1 VPPVTKK
8 NFNPSWTMPNVAN
21 VGNWFLHLACFM
33 AFYSAITSLVGGKL
47 QRKDWVISARNGL
60 WATSFLV
67 FTCTGLL
74 VFALVRGDFHL
85 EYVFEYTNST
95 MPLFYKVAALWG
107 GQNGSLLWWLTIL
120 STYSTI
126 AVYRYRNKNQNLFP
140 YVITALSVIQF
151 FFLILLIFPANPF
164 SELAFGAFQD
174 GRGLNPLLQNYY
186 MIIHP
191 PSLYLGY
198 VGMSIPFAFGMAALI
213 SGKLD
218 NEWILQIRKW
228 TLMAWFF
235 LSIGNL
241 LGASWAYEVL
251 GWGGYWAWDPVE
263 NAAFMP
269 WLTASAFL
277 HSVIIQEKR
286 NMLKVWNIILVIL
299 SFMLTLTGTFMTRS
313 GIVSSVHAFA
323 QSDIG
328 TYFFVF
334 LIFCL
339 VASVSLLIYRLPMLK
354 SKSVFDS
361 MISRESAF
369 LFNNLMLV
377 GAAFAIL
384 WGTLF
389 PVLSEAVRGVK
400 ISIGAPYFNKIM
412 IPIGLTLLLL
422 TGIGPM
428 IPWRKATAEQ
438 LKKNFIW
445 PVGLSILTSIFIFA
459 FVSHKPYVVAAFSFC
474 VFVTCTIYF
483 EYSRGVALRMKNMNE
498 TAGTA
503 LVRLVSKNERRY
515 GGYIVHFGI
524 VLLFLGF
531 TGGAFKTEQEFQMKL
546 KDVVQLGNYTFR
558 YDAAKPFEN
567 PHKEVVTAQFSVWK
581 DGQPFTYAGPA
592 RVFYK
597 SQIQG
602 EPAQP
607 ATEVAINR
615 GIREDLYFAL
625 LSFEPSDQSIF
636 VKIVINPLVE
646 FIWIG
651 GLFLIFGTVIV
662 MWPKPE
668 RKKKA

>member
-1 VPPVTKK
+1 ML
-8 NFNPSWTMPNVAN
+8 NIGHL
-21 VGNWFLHLACFM
+21 GNWLLHFACFVS
-33 AFYSAITSLVGGKL
+33 FYAAVTSFIGGKL
-47 QRKDWVISARNGL
+47 AKPDWVKSGRNAL
-60 WATSFLV
+60 WVSSGIV
-67 FTCTGLL
+67 FTCAILL
-74 VFALVRGDFHL
+74 VIALVRGDFYL
-85 EYVFEYTNST
+85 EYVFQYTNST
-95 MPLFYKVAALWG
+95 MPVFYKIAALWG

-120 STYSTI
+120 SVYAAI
-126 AVYRYRNKNQNLFP
+126 ALFRHRSSNQNLYP
-140 YVITALSVIQF
+140 YVITTLAIIHF
-151 FFLILLIFPANPF
+151 FFLILMIFPANPF
-164 SELAFGAFQD
+164 AELPFGSFQN

-228 TLMAWFF
+228 TLTAWFF

-286 NMLKVWNIILVIL
+286 NMLKVWNVILVIL
-299 SFMLTLTGTFMTRS
+299 SFLLTLTGTFMTRS

-328 TYFFVF
+328 AYFFAF
-334 LIFCL
+334 LMFWL
-339 VASVSLLIYRLPMLK
+339 VVSVGMLIYRLPSLK

-369 LFNNLMLV
+369 LFNNLILV

-400 ISIGAPYFNKIM
+400 ISIGPPYFNKIM
-412 IPIGLTLLLL
+412 VPIGLMLLLM

-428 IPWRKATAEQ
+428 IPWRKTTAEQ

-445 PVGLSILTSIFIFA
+445 PVAIAVATSIFIFVV
-459 FVSHKPYVVAAFSFC
+459 VSHKPYVVASFSFC
-474 VFVTCTIYF
+474 AFVLSTIYF
-483 EYSRGVALRMKNMNE
+483 EYSKGMKLRMKNMNE
-498 TAGTA
+498 APGTA
-503 LVRLVSKNERRY
+503 LVRLVAKNERRY

-524 VLLFLGF
+524 VLLFIGF
-531 TGGAFKTEQEFQMKL
+531 TGSAFKTEQEYQLIPKQVVKL
-546 KDVVQLGNYTFR
+546 ANYTFR
-558 YDAAKPFEN
+558 YDFAKPFQN
-567 PHKEVVTAQFSVWK
+567 AHKSMVTAQFSVWK
-581 DGQPFTYAGPA
+581 DGEPYAYLNPA
-592 RVFYK
+592 RVMYK

-602 EPAQP
+602 EPDQP
-607 ATEVAINR
+607 STEVSIKR
-615 GIREDLYFAL
+615 KLKEDLYIAL
-625 LSFEPSDQSIF
+625 LSFEPQDRSVY
-636 VKIVINPLVE
+636 VKIIVNPLVQ

-651 GLFLIFGTVIV
+651 GLFLIFGTCIV
-662 MWPKPE
+662 MWPKKE
-668 RKKKA
+668 KKKEA

>member
-1 VPPVTKK
+1 MM
-8 NFNPSWTMPNVAN
+8 NIADL
-21 VGNWFLHLACFM
+21 GNWFLHLACFLS
-33 AFYSAITSLVGGKL
+33 FYAAISSLLGGKL
-47 QRKDWVISARNGL
+47 QRKDWILSSRNAL
-60 WATSFLV
+60 WASSAVVL
-67 FTCTGLL
+67 TCTTLL
-74 VFALVRGDFHL
+74 VIALVRGDFHL
-85 EYVFEYTNST
+85 EYVFQYTNTT

-120 STYSTI
+120 SVYTSI
-126 AVYRYRNKNQNLFP
+126 ALYLHRKTNQNLYPF
-140 YVITALSVIQF
+140 VITTLAFIHF
-151 FFLILLIFPANPF
+151 FFLILMIFPANPF
-164 SELAFGAFQD
+164 SELPFGMFEN

-198 VGMSIPFAFGMAALI
+198 VGMAVPFAFGMAALI

-228 TLMAWFF
+228 TLTAWFF
-235 LSIGNL
+235 LSVGNL

-286 NMLKVWNIILVIL
+286 NMLKVWNLSLVIL

-334 LIFCL
+334 LVICL
-339 VASVSLLIYRLPMLK
+339 TVSVGMLIYRLPALK
-354 SKSVFDS
+354 SKGAFDS

-389 PVLSEAVRGVK
+389 PVLSEYVRGVK

-412 IPIGLTLLLL
+412 VPIGLMLLLL

-428 IPWRKATAEQ
+428 IPWRKATPEQ

-445 PVGLSILTSIFIFA
+445 PVSLAVLTSIFVFVV
-459 FVSHKPYVVAAFSFC
+459 VSHKPYVVLSFTFC
-474 VFVTCTIYF
+474 TFVLSTIYF
-483 EYSRGVALRMKNMNE
+483 EYSRGIALRMKSMNE
-498 TAGTA
+498 TPGTA
-503 LVRLVSKNERRY
+503 LVRMVSKNERRY
-515 GGYIVHFGI
+515 GGYVVHFGI
-524 VLLFLGF
+524 VLLFIGF
-531 TGGAFKTEQEFQMKL
+531 TGNAFKTEQEFQMAR
-546 KDVVQLGNYTFR
+546 KDVVTLGNYTFR
-558 YDAAKPFEN
+558 YDKATPFEN
-567 PHKEVVTAQFSVWK
+567 AHKDVVTAQFSVWK
-581 DGQPFTYAGPA
+581 DGQPFAYAAPA
-592 RVFYK
+592 QVHYK

-602 EPAQP
+602 EPPQP
-607 ATEVAINR
+607 ATEVAIQR
-615 GIREDLYFAL
+615 GLKEDLYFAL
-625 LSFEPSDQSIF
+625 LSFEPRDQSIF
-636 VKIVINPLVE
+636 IKIVINPLVE

-651 GLFLIFGTVIV
+651 GLFLIFGTIIV
-662 MWPKPE
+662 MWPKSD

>member
-1 VPPVTKK
+1 M
-8 NFNPSWTMPNVAN
+8 PSIAN
-21 VGNWFLHLACFM
+21 LGTWLLHLCAFFALYACI
-33 AFYSAITSLVGGKL
+33 ASLLGGKL
-47 QRKDWVISARNGL
+47 QRKNWILSSRNALWVSAG
-60 WATSFLV
+60 LV
-67 FTCTGLL
+67 FICTILL
-74 VFALVRGDFHL
+74 LTALVRGDFQL
-85 EYVFEYTNST
+85 EYVFQYTNST
-95 MPLFYKVAALWG
+95 MPLFYKFAALWG
-107 GQNGSLLWWLTIL
+107 GQNGSLLWWVTLL
-120 STYSTI
+120 SAFSSI
-126 AVYRYRNKNQNLFP
+126 ALFKHRHTNQNLYPF
-140 YVITALSVIQF
+140 VITTLAAVQF

-164 SELAFGAFQD
+164 TELPFGMFKD

-198 VGMSIPFAFGMAALI
+198 VGMTIPFAFGIAALI

-228 TLMAWFF
+228 TLTAWFF

-286 NMLKVWNIILVIL
+286 NMLKVWNMILVIL
-299 SFMLTLTGTFMTRS
+299 SFTLTLTGTFLTRS

-334 LIFCL
+334 LVICITI
-339 VASVSLLIYRLPMLK
+339 SVGLLIYRLPALQ

-369 LFNNLMLV
+369 LFNNLVLV

-412 IPIGLTLLLL
+412 TPIGLMLLLL

-428 IPWRKATAEQ
+428 IPWRKATPEQ

-445 PVGLSILTSIFIFA
+445 PISLAVATSIFVFIFI
-459 FVSHKPYVVAAFSFC
+459 SQKPYVVASFSFC
-474 VFVTCTIYF
+474 TFVLSTIYF
-483 EYSRGVALRMKNMNE
+483 EYSRGVSLRMKNMKE
-498 TAGTA
+498 SPTTA
-503 LVRLVSKNERRY
+503 LVRLVAKNERRY

-524 VLLFLGF
+524 VLLFIGF
-531 TGGAFKTEQEFQMKL
+531 TGGAFKSEQEFQMFPKDVVKL
-546 KDVVQLGNYTFR
+546 KDYTFR
-558 YDAAKPFEN
+558 YDLPKTFEN
-567 PHKEVVTAQFSVWK
+567 PHKEVVSAQFSVWK
-581 DGQPFTYAGPA
+581 DGQPYTYSNPA

-607 ATEVAINR
+607 ATEVAIKR
-615 GIREDLYFAL
+615 GLKEDLYFAL
-625 LSFEPSDQSIF
+625 ISFEPKDQSIF
-636 VKIVINPLVE
+636 IKIVINPLVE

-651 GLFLIFGTVIV
+651 GLFLILGTVVV
-662 MWPKPE
+662 MWPKSE
-668 RKKKA
+668 RKKKT

>member
-1 VPPVTKK
+1 ML
-8 NFNPSWTMPNVAN
+8 NIAN
-21 VGNWFLHLACFM
+21 LGTWFLHLSTFL
-33 AFYSAITSLVGGKL
+33 AFYAAVTSLLGGKL
-47 QRKDWVISARNGL
+47 QRKDWILSSRNAL
-60 WATSFLV
+60 WASAGTV
-67 FTCTGLL
+67 FVCTILL
-74 VFALVRGDFHL
+74 VIALVRGDFHL
-85 EYVFEYTNST
+85 EYVFQYTNST

-120 STYSTI
+120 SIFSTI
-126 AVYRYRNKNQNLFP
+126 ALYKHRNSNQNLYPF
-140 YVITALSVIQF
+140 VITVLATVQF
-151 FFLILLIFPANPF
+151 FFLILMIFPANPF
-164 SELAFGAFQD
+164 VELPFGSFQD

-198 VGMSIPFAFGMAALI
+198 VGMTIPFAFGIAALI

-228 TLMAWFF
+228 TLTAWFF

-299 SFMLTLTGTFMTRS
+299 SFTLVLTGTFMTRS

-328 TYFFVF
+328 SYFFVF
-334 LIFCL
+334 LVFSL
-339 VASVSLLIYRLPMLK
+339 TVSIGLLIYRLPVLQ

-369 LFNNLMLV
+369 LFNNLILV

-412 IPIGLTLLLL
+412 IPIGLMLLLL

-428 IPWRKATAEQ
+428 IPWRKATTEQ

-445 PVGLSILTSIFIFA
+445 PVSLSVVTSILIFIF
-459 FVSHKPYVVAAFSFC
+459 VSQKFYVVASFSFC
-474 VFVTCTIYF
+474 AFVLSTIYF
-483 EYSRGVALRMKNMNE
+483 EYSKGVSLRMKNMKE
-498 TAGTA
+498 PPATA
-503 LVRLVSKNERRY
+503 LVRLVAKNERRY

-524 VLLFLGF
+524 VLLFVGF
-531 TGGAFKTEQEFQMKL
+531 TGGAFKSEQEFQMRP
-546 KDVVQLGNYTFR
+546 KDVVKLGEYTFR
-558 YDAAKPFEN
+558 YDHPKPFEN
-567 PHKEVVTAQFSVWK
+567 SHKEVITAQFSVWK
-581 DGQPFTYAGPA
+581 NGQPYTYSNPA

-597 SQIQG
+597 SRIQG

-615 GIREDLYFAL
+615 GLKEDLYFAL
-625 LSFEPSDQSIF
+625 LSFEPKDQSIF

-651 GLFLIFGTVIV
+651 GLFMILGTAVV

-668 RKKKA
+668 RRKKA

>member
-1 VPPVTKK
+1 ML
-8 NFNPSWTMPNVAN
+8 NIAN
-21 VGNWFLHLACFM
+21 LGNWFLHLSAFL
-33 AFYSAITSLVGGKL
+33 AFYAAVTSLLGGKL
-47 QRKDWVISARNGL
+47 QRKDWILSSRNALWSSAG
-60 WATSFLV
+60 FV
-67 FTCTGLL
+67 FVCTLLL
-74 VFALVRGDFHL
+74 VTALVRGDFHL
-85 EYVFEYTNST
+85 EYVFQYTNST

-120 STYSTI
+120 SIFSSVALFKHRKT
-126 AVYRYRNKNQNLFP
+126 NQNLYP
-140 YVITALSVIQF
+140 YVITTLAVVQF
-151 FFLILLIFPANPF
+151 FFLVLMIFPANPF
-164 SELAFGAFQD
+164 AELPFGMFKD

-198 VGMSIPFAFGMAALI
+198 VGMTVPFAFGMAALI

-218 NEWILQIRKW
+218 NEWIMQIRKW
-228 TLMAWFF
+228 TLTAWFF

-286 NMLKVWNIILVIL
+286 NMLKTWNIILVIL

-328 TYFFVF
+328 SYFFVF
-334 LIFCL
+334 LVFCL
-339 VASVSLLIYRLPMLK
+339 VVSVGLLIYRLPVLK

-389 PVLSEAVRGVK
+389 PVLSEYVRGVK

-412 IPIGLTLLLL
+412 IPIGLMLLLL

-428 IPWRKATAEQ
+428 IPWRKATPEQ

-445 PVGLSILTSIFIFA
+445 PVTMSVLTSIFVFLVI
-459 FVSHKPYVVAAFSFC
+459 SHKPYVVASFSFC
-474 VFVTCTIYF
+474 MFVLCTIYF
-483 EYSRGVALRMKNMNE
+483 EYSRGVKLRMKNLNE
-498 TAGTA
+498 DPGTA

-515 GGYIVHFGI
+515 GGYVVHFGV
-524 VLLFLGF
+524 VLMFVGF
-531 TGGAFKTEQEFQMKL
+531 TGSAFKVERELQML
-546 KDVVQLGNYTFR
+546 PKDVVKISDYTFR
-558 YDAAKPFEN
+558 YDEAKPFEN
-567 PHKEVVTAQFSVWK
+567 SHKEVVSAHFSVWK
-581 DGQPFTYAGPA
+581 NGEPFTYSSPA

-607 ATEVAINR
+607 ATEVDIKR
-615 GIREDLYFAL
+615 GLKEDLYFAL
-625 LSFEPSDQSIF
+625 LSFEPKDQSIF

-651 GLFLIFGTVIV
+651 GLFLILGTVIV
-662 MWPKPE
+662 MWPKLD

>member
-1 VPPVTKK
+1 MNIATL
-8 NFNPSWTMPNVAN
+8 
-21 VGNWFLHLACFM
+21 GNWFLHFSCFI
-33 AFYSAITSLVGGKL
+33 AFYAAVTSLIGGKY
-47 QRKDWVISARNGL
+47 QRNDWVVSARNAL
-60 WATSFLV
+60 WSSAI
-67 FTCTGLL
+67 L
-74 VFALVRGDFHL
+74 VFACTIFLEIALIRGDFHL
-85 EYVFEYTNST
+85 EYVFQYTNST

-107 GQNGSLLWWLTIL
+107 GQNGSLLFWLAIL
-120 STYSTI
+120 SLFTSI
-126 AVYRYRNKNQNLFP
+126 ALYRHRNSNQNLYP
-140 YVITALSVIQF
+140 YVITTLAVVQF
-151 FFLILLIFPANPF
+151 FFLILMIFPANPF
-164 SELAFGAFQD
+164 TELPFGMFKD

-198 VGMSIPFAFGMAALI
+198 VGMTIPFAFGMAALI

-228 TLMAWFF
+228 TLTSWFF

-286 NMLKVWNIILVIL
+286 NMLKVWNIILVLL
-299 SFMLTLTGTFMTRS
+299 SFILTLTGTFMTRS

-328 TYFFVF
+328 SYFFVF
-334 LIFCL
+334 LMFVLI
-339 VASVSLLIYRLPMLK
+339 VSIALLIYRLPVLK
-354 SKSVFDS
+354 SKSAFDS

-369 LFNNLMLV
+369 LFNNLIFV

-389 PVLSEAVRGVK
+389 PVLSEYVRGIK

-412 IPIGLTLLLL
+412 IPIGLMLLLL

-428 IPWRKATAEQ
+428 IPWRKATPEQ
-438 LKKNFIW
+438 LKKNFMW
-445 PVGLSILTSIFIFA
+445 PVGISIVTSIFVFI
-459 FVSHKPYVVAAFSFC
+459 FVSTKFYVVVSFSFC
-474 VFVTCTIYF
+474 AFVLSTIYF
-483 EYSRGVALRMKNMNE
+483 EYRRGVALRMKNMKE
-498 TAGTA
+498 DAGTA

-524 VLLFLGF
+524 VLLFVGF
-531 TGGAFKTEQEFQMKL
+531 TGEAFKTEQEFQMVPQQVVKL
-546 KDVVQLGNYTFR
+546 KNYTFK
-558 YDAAKPFEN
+558 YTGAKDTEN
-567 PHKEVVTAQFSVWK
+567 AHRQAVTANFWVWK
-581 DGQPFTYAGPA
+581 DGKPYLNDAAPA
-592 RVFYK
+592 RIMFK

-607 ATEVAINR
+607 ATEVEIKR
-615 GIREDLYFAL
+615 GLKEDLYFAL
-625 LSFEPSDQSIF
+625 LAFEPKDQSIF

-651 GLFLIFGTVIV
+651 GLFMILGTVVV
-662 MWPKPE
+662 MWPKPD

>member
-1 VPPVTKK
+1 ML
-8 NFNPSWTMPNVAN
+8 NIAN
-21 VGNWFLHLACFM
+21 LGNWFLHLACFIS
-33 AFYSAITSLVGGKL
+33 FYAAITSLLGGKF
-47 QRKDWVISARNGL
+47 QRKDWIVSSRNAL
-60 WATSFLV
+60 WGSSLLV
-67 FTCTGLL
+67 FTCSTLL
-74 VFALVRGDFHL
+74 VVALVRGDFHL
-85 EYVFEYTNST
+85 EYVFQYTNST
-95 MPLFYKVAALWG
+95 MPIFYKIAALWG

-120 STYSTI
+120 SIYTSI
-126 AVYRYRNKNQNLFP
+126 ALYTHRNTNQNLYP
-140 YVITALSVIQF
+140 YVITTLAVIHF
-151 FFLILLIFPANPF
+151 FFLILMIFPANPF
-164 SELAFGAFQD
+164 SELPFGMFKD

-198 VGMSIPFAFGMAALI
+198 VGMAIPFAFGMAALI

-228 TLMAWFF
+228 TLTAWFF

-286 NMLKVWNIILVIL
+286 NMLKVWNVILVIL

-328 TYFFVF
+328 SYFFVF
-334 LIFCL
+334 LMFCL
-339 VASVSLLIYRLPMLK
+339 ICSIGLLIYRLPVLK

-369 LFNNLMLV
+369 LFNNLILV

-412 IPIGLTLLLL
+412 IPIGLLLLLL

-428 IPWRKATAEQ
+428 IPWRKATPEQ

-445 PVGLSILTSIFIFA
+445 PVSLSVVTSILVFV
-459 FVSHKPYVVAAFSFC
+459 FVSHKFYVVASFSFC
-474 VFVTCTIYF
+474 VFVLSTIYF
-483 EYSRGVALRMKNMNE
+483 EYSRGVALRMRNMKE
-498 TAGTA
+498 DPGTA
-503 LVRLVSKNERRY
+503 LIRLVSKNERRY

-524 VLLFLGF
+524 VLLFIGF
-531 TGGAFKTEQEFQMKL
+531 TGDAFKHEQEFQMRL
-546 KDVVQLGNYTFR
+546 NDVVELKNYTFK
-558 YDAAKPFEN
+558 YMEPIPFKN
-567 PHKEVVTAQFSVWK
+567 SHKEVVSAKFWVWK
-581 DGQPFTYAGPA
+581 DGEPYLDDAMPA
-592 RVFYK
+592 RIFYK

-607 ATEVAINR
+607 ATEVEIKR
-615 GIREDLYFAL
+615 GLKEDLYFAL
-625 LSFEPSDQSIF
+625 LSFDPSDKSIF
-636 VKIVINPLVE
+636 VKIIINPLVE

-651 GLFLIFGTVIV
+651 GLFLILGTIVV
-662 MWPKPE
+662 MWPKPDR
-668 RKKKA
+668 RKKA

>member
-1 VPPVTKK
+1 ML
-8 NFNPSWTMPNVAN
+8 NIGHL
-21 VGNWFLHLACFM
+21 GNWLLHLACFIS
-33 AFYSAITSLVGGKL
+33 FYAALTSLIGGKL
-47 QRKDWVISARNGL
+47 GKPDWVKSSRNALWISSAI
-60 WATSFLV
+60 V
-67 FTCTGLL
+67 FTSSLLL
-74 VFALVRGDFHL
+74 VIALVRGDFYL
-85 EYVFEYTNST
+85 EYVFQYTNST

-120 STYSTI
+120 SAYASI
-126 AVYRYRNKNQNLFP
+126 ALFRHRSSNQNLYP
-140 YVITALSVIQF
+140 YVITTLAVIQF
-151 FFLILLIFPANPF
+151 FFLILMIFPANPF
-164 SELAFGAFQD
+164 AELPFGAFQN

-198 VGMSIPFAFGMAALI
+198 VGMSVPFAFGMAALI

-228 TLMAWFF
+228 TLTAWFF

-286 NMLKVWNIILVIL
+286 NMLKVWNMILVIL
-299 SFMLTLTGTFMTRS
+299 SFLLTLTGTFMTRS

-334 LIFCL
+334 LAFWIA
-339 VASVSLLIYRLPMLK
+339 VSVSMLIYRLPALK

-361 MISRESAF
+361 MVSRESAF

-389 PVLSEAVRGVK
+389 PVLSEAVRGIK
-400 ISIGAPYFNKIM
+400 ISIGPPYFNKIM
-412 IPIGLTLLLL
+412 VPIGLMLLLM

-428 IPWRKATAEQ
+428 IPWRKANAEQ

-445 PVGLSILTSIFIFA
+445 PVGLAIVTSIFVFIV
-459 FVSHKPYVVAAFSFC
+459 VSHKPYVVASFSFC
-474 VFVTCTIYF
+474 TFVLSTIYF
-483 EYSRGVALRMKNMNE
+483 EYSRGMKLRMKNMNE
-498 TAGTA
+498 TPGTA
-503 LVRLVSKNERRY
+503 LVRLVAKNERRY
-515 GGYIVHFGI
+515 GGYIVHFGV
-524 VLLFLGF
+524 VLLFIGF
-531 TGGAFKTEQEFQMKL
+531 TGSAFKTEQEFQLTPKQVVKL
-546 KDVVQLGNYTFR
+546 GDYTFR
-558 YDAAKPFEN
+558 YDFSKPFEN
-567 PHKEVVTAQFSVWK
+567 AHKSMVTSQFSVWK
-581 DGQPFTYAGPA
+581 DGQPYTYLNPA
-592 RVFYK
+592 RVMYK

-602 EPAQP
+602 EPDQP
-607 ATEVAINR
+607 STEVSIKR
-615 GIREDLYFAL
+615 KLKEDLYIAL
-625 LSFEPSDQSIF
+625 LSFEPQDRSIY
-636 VKIVINPLVE
+636 VKIIVNPLVD
-646 FIWIG
+646 FIWLG

-668 RKKKA
+668 RKKLA

>member
-1 VPPVTKK
+1 
-8 NFNPSWTMPNVAN
+8 MLNVAN
-21 VGNWFLHLACFM
+21 LGNWLLHLGCFLS
-33 AFYSAITSLVGGKL
+33 FYAAITSLLGGKL
-47 QRKDWVISARNGL
+47 HRKDWILSSRNAMFASCAL
-60 WATSFLV
+60 AL
-67 FTCTGLL
+67 TCSILL
-74 VFALVRGDFHL
+74 VIALVRGDFHI
-85 EYVFEYTNST
+85 EYVFQYTNST
-95 MPLFYKVAALWG
+95 MPLFYKIAALWG

-120 STYSTI
+120 SIFSFI
-126 AVYRYRNKNQNLFP
+126 ALFRHRNSNQNLYP
-140 YVITALSVIQF
+140 YVITTLATIHF
-151 FFLILLIFPANPF
+151 FFLILMIFPANPF
-164 SELAFGAFQD
+164 SELPFGMFRD

-198 VGMSIPFAFGMAALI
+198 VGMSIPFAFGIAALI

-218 NEWILQIRKW
+218 NEWIIQIRKW
-228 TLMAWFF
+228 TLAAWFF

-286 NMLKVWNIILVIL
+286 NMLKVWNIVLVIL

-328 TYFFVF
+328 TYFLVF

-339 VASVSLLIYRLPMLK
+339 VCSIGLLIYRLPSLK
-354 SKSVFDS
+354 SKGVFDS

-389 PVLSEAVRGVK
+389 PVLSEYVRGIK

-412 IPIGLTLLLL
+412 VPIGLMLLLL
-422 TGIGPM
+422 TGIGPL
-428 IPWRKATAEQ
+428 IPWRKATMEQ
-438 LKKNFIW
+438 LKKNFFW
-445 PVGLSILTSIFIFA
+445 PVGMSVITSIFIFVA
-459 FVSHKPYVVAAFSFC
+459 VSHKPYVVLSFSFC
-474 VFVTCTIYF
+474 MFVFCAIYF
-483 EYSRGVALRMKNMNE
+483 EYKRGIDLRMKNMNE
-498 TAGTA
+498 NAGTA
-503 LVRLVSKNERRY
+503 LVRMVAKNERRY
-515 GGYIVHFGI
+515 GGYIVHFGV
-524 VLLFLGF
+524 VLMFVGF
-531 TGGAFKTEQEFQMKL
+531 TGNAFKTEQELQMAKGQ
-546 KDVVQLGNYTFR
+546 VIELGNYTIR
-558 YDAAKPFEN
+558 YDKINQTQN
-567 PHKEVVTAQFSVWK
+567 PHKQVTTAQMSVWK
-581 DGQPFTYAGPA
+581 DNKPFTYAHPA
-592 RVFYK
+592 SVSYK

-602 EPAQP
+602 EPPQP
-607 ATEVAINR
+607 ATEVSIQR
-615 GIREDLYFAL
+615 GLREDLYFAL
-625 LSFEPSDQSIF
+625 LSYEPSDQSIF
-636 VKIVINPLVE
+636 VKIIINPLVE

-651 GLFLIFGTVIV
+651 GLFLIFGTVVV
-662 MWPKPE
+662 MWPKND
-668 RKKKA
+668 RKKKI

>member
-1 VPPVTKK
+1 ML
-8 NFNPSWTMPNVAN
+8 NIAN
-21 VGNWFLHLACFM
+21 LGTWSLHLSAFL
-33 AFYSAITSLVGGKL
+33 AFYACITSLLGGKL
-47 QRKDWVISARNGL
+47 ARKDWILSSRNAL
-60 WATSFLV
+60 WASAGLV
-67 FTCTGLL
+67 FVCTLLL
-74 VFALVRGDFHL
+74 VTALVRGDFHL
-85 EYVFEYTNST
+85 EYVFQYTNST

-107 GQNGSLLWWLTIL
+107 GQNGSLLWWLAIL
-120 STYSTI
+120 SIFTSI
-126 AVYRYRNKNQNLFP
+126 ALFKHRKTNQNLYPF
-140 YVITALSVIQF
+140 VVTTLAGVQF
-151 FFLILLIFPANPF
+151 FFLILMIFPANPF
-164 SELAFGAFQD
+164 TELPFGMFKD

-198 VGMSIPFAFGMAALI
+198 VGMTIPFAFGMAALI

-228 TLMAWFF
+228 TLTAWFF

-328 TYFFVF
+328 MYFFVF
-334 LIFCL
+334 LVICL
-339 VASVSLLIYRLPMLK
+339 VTSVGLLIYRLPILK

-377 GAAFAIL
+377 GSAFAIL

-389 PVLSEAVRGVK
+389 PVLSEYVRGVK

-412 IPIGLTLLLL
+412 IPIGLMLLLL

-428 IPWRKATAEQ
+428 IPWRKATPEQ

-445 PVGLSILTSIFIFA
+445 PVSLSILTSIFVF
-459 FVSHKPYVVAAFSFC
+459 FVVSKKPYVVASFSFC
-474 VFVTCTIYF
+474 TFVLCTIYF
-483 EYSRGVALRMKNMNE
+483 EYSRGIRLRMKNMSEN
-498 TAGTA
+498 AGTA

-515 GGYIVHFGI
+515 GGYVVHFGV
-524 VLLFLGF
+524 VLMFIGF
-531 TGGAFKTEQEFQMKL
+531 TGSAFKTEQELQMLPKE
-546 KDVVQLGNYTFR
+546 VVSLGNYTFR
-558 YDAAKPFEN
+558 YDEAKPFEN
-567 PHKEVVTAQFSVWK
+567 AHKEVVNAQFSVWK
-581 DGQPFTYAGPA
+581 DGQPFTFASPA

-607 ATEVAINR
+607 ATEVDIKR
-615 GIREDLYFAL
+615 GLKEDLYFAL
-625 LSFEPSDQSIF
+625 LSFEPRDQSIF

-651 GLFLIFGTVIV
+651 GLFLILGTVIV
-662 MWPKPE
+662 MWPKFE
-668 RKKKA
+668 RKKKT